1 MLNSIWMDQMVI
13 RLYSQQQDGFTEL
26 TGCITRARDYLAG
39 GRGKIPVAC
48 GVSGA
53 YEGMERLDGSLWGGG
68 GFPLSGS
75 IPAQEAR
82 LAFDSMTEGMKRIC
96 GLEEQI
102 IKSLSLEDQD
112 LSCELLRR

>member
-26 TGCITRARDYLAG
+26 TGCITRARDYLAEE
-39 GRGKIPVAC
+39 RKIPVAC
-48 GVSGA
+48 GVSSA
-53 YEGMERLDGSLWGGG
+53 YGHGTADGSLWGG

-82 LAFDSMTEGMKRIC
+82 LLPLTA
-96 GLEEQI
+96 
-102 IKSLSLEDQD
+102 
-112 LSCELLRR
+112 